1 MLRIKRVHSPELRDE
16 VFALRYRAYRH
27 EDAIEECA
35 SERFEDKYDAQP
47 NQVLWAL
54 TEHEKVVGSIR
65 TTWYDPSEPWLIP
78 EMEGYAEDV
87 AKAVPAGKRMLS
99 GNRFVTE
106 PDRTDRD
113 SLFALVLLRQHM
125 LVANLRAEHALAAV
139 RVNHL
144 PFYRRVLK
152 LERASEG
159 RLYPGLASVMYLTAC
174 DFSRNIDQVFASTPM
189 LRPRG
194 YERMFLDDNY
204 QDVWEIGVP
213 VEV

>member
-1 MLRIKRVHSPELRDE
+1 MLRIKRVHSTELRDE

-27 EDAIEECA
+27 ENAIDESP

-47 NQVLWAL
+47 NHILWAL

-65 TTWYDPSEPWLIP
+65 TTWYDPDEPWGIP

-87 AKAVPAGKRMLS
+87 ARAVPAGKRMLS

-106 PDRTDRD
+106 PDRPDRD
-113 SLFALVLLRQHM
+113 SLHAMLLLRYYMVIAHEK
-125 LVANLRAEHALAAV
+125 AEFALAAV

-159 RLYPGLASVMYLTAC
+159 RVYPGLTSVMYLTAC
-174 DFSRNIDQVFASTPM
+174 DFSRNIDHVYASTPL

-194 YERMFLDDNY
+194 YERIFLNENY
-204 QDVWEIGVP
+204 QDIWEAGLP
-213 VEV
+213 VET